1 MAGMIPQPTAFLLQQ
16 PTCRK
21 PTLSS
26 LPSCLSGIPSR
37 ASGAEDLFRTFG
49 YLSLV
54 RTRPRVAVKAEQ
66 SGSGGVSS
74 VVKAEDNGTGVEN
87 AVIEVK
93 GSESGENS
101 KAEDN
106 GTGVE
111 NAVIEVKGS
120 ESGENS
126 KAEDNGTGVENAVI
140 EVKGSE
146 SGENSV
152 DGNGITGASSAEK
165 VQEASKSRKSSPLER
180 GGTLIGAEAKG
191 KDPSPA
197 AVFGINSSSFS
208 NVNGR
213 FEDLRWENGT
223 WNIQQ
228 FIKDNKVDWD
238 AVIDAEVRRR
248 KWLEDNPETSSN
260 KDPVVFDTSIVPWWA
275 WVKRF
280 HLPQAE
286 LLNGRAAMIG
296 FFMAYFIDSLT
307 GVGIVDQ
314 TSSFFGKLLLF
325 VTIVGVLLIRKNED
339 LETIKQLVREST
351 FYDQQWQATWQDE
364 TSQQSEKE

>member
-1 MAGMIPQPTAFLLQQ
+1 MAAMIPQPTAFHLQQ
-16 PTCRK
+16 STCRK
-21 PTLSS
+21 PTLSF

-37 ASGAEDLFRTFG
+37 ASGAEDFFRTFG
-49 YLSLV
+49 YLSFV

-66 SGSGGVSS
+66 SGSWGVSS
-74 VVKAEDNGTGVEN
+74 VVKAEDSGTGGAN

-93 GSESGENS
+93 GSESGES
-101 KAEDN
+101 
-106 GTGVE
+106 
-111 NAVIEVKGS
+111 
-120 ESGENS
+120 
-126 KAEDNGTGVENAVI
+126 
-140 EVKGSE
+140 
-146 SGENSV
+146 SV
-152 DGNGITGASSAEK
+152 DSSGITGEKSAEK
-165 VQEASKSRKSSPLER
+165 AEEASKSRKPSPLER
-180 GGTLIGAEAKG
+180 GGTLTGAEAKG

-197 AVFGINSSSFS
+197 AVLGINSSSYTS
-208 NVNGR
+208 NVNGK

-223 WNIQQ
+223 WNLQQ
-228 FIKDNKVDWD
+228 FIKDGKVDWD

-248 KWLEDNPETSSN
+248 KWLEDNPESSSN
-260 KDPVVFDTSIVPWWA
+260 KEPVVFDTSTVPWWA

-325 VTIVGVLLIRKNED
+325 VTVVGVLLIRKNED

>member
-1 MAGMIPQPTAFLLQQ
+1 MACMLPQPTAFFLQQ
-16 PTCRK
+16 ATCRK

-37 ASGAEDLFRTFG
+37 GSGAEDLFRTFG
-49 YLSLV
+49 HLSFV
-54 RTRPRVAVKAEQ
+54 TTRPRIVVKAEQ
-66 SGSGGVSS
+66 SESGGVSS
-74 VVKAEDNGTGVEN
+74 AVKAEDNGTGGAN
-87 AVIEVK
+87 AVMEVK
-93 GSESGENS
+93 GSEAGESSG
-101 KAEDN
+101 
-106 GTGVE
+106 
-111 NAVIEVKGS
+111 
-120 ESGENS
+120 
-126 KAEDNGTGVENAVI
+126 
-140 EVKGSE
+140 
-146 SGENSV
+146 
-152 DGNGITGASSAEK
+152 DGNGITGASLAEK
-165 VQEASKSRKSSPLER
+165 EQEASKGRKPSPLER
-180 GGTLIGAEAKG
+180 GGTLSGAEAKG

-197 AVFGINSSSFS
+197 AILGTNSSSSFS

-213 FEDLRWENGT
+213 FEDPRWENGT
-223 WNIQQ
+223 WNVQQ
-228 FIKDNKVDWD
+228 FITEGKVDWD

-248 KWLEDNPETSSN
+248 KWLEDNPESSSN
-260 KDPVVFDTSIVPWWA
+260 KEPVVFDTSIVPWWA

-325 VTIVGVLLIRKNED
+325 VTVVGVLLIRKNED
-339 LETIKQLVREST
+339 LETVKQLIKEST

>member
-37 ASGAEDLFRTFG
+37 ASGAQDLFRTFG

-101 KAEDN
+101 
-106 GTGVE
+106 
-111 NAVIEVKGS
+111 
-120 ESGENS
+120 
-126 KAEDNGTGVENAVI
+126 
-140 EVKGSE
+140 
-146 SGENSV
+146 V

-180 GGTLIGAEAKG
+180 GGTLTGAEAKG

-325 VTIVGVLLIRKNED
+325 VTVVGVLLIRKNED

>member
-26 LPSCLSGIPSR
+26 LTSCLSGIPSR
-37 ASGAEDLFRTFG
+37 TSGAEDLFKTFG
-49 YLSLV
+49 YLSFV
-54 RTRPRVAVKAEQ
+54 KTRPRVAVKAEQ
-66 SGSGGVSS
+66 SGSGGVIP
-74 VVKAEDNGTGVEN
+74 VVNAEDNGTGGVN
-87 AVIEVK
+87 AVMEVK
-93 GSESGENS
+93 GSESGES
-101 KAEDN
+101 
-106 GTGVE
+106 
-111 NAVIEVKGS
+111 
-120 ESGENS
+120 SG
-126 KAEDNGTGVENAVI
+126 
-140 EVKGSE
+140 
-146 SGENSV
+146 
-152 DGNGITGASSAEK
+152 DGNGLTGASSAEK
-165 VQEASKSRKSSPLER
+165 AEEASKSRKPSPLER
-180 GGTLIGAEAKG
+180 GGTLTGAEAKG

-197 AVFGINSSSFS
+197 AVLGIDSSASSS
-208 NVNGR
+208 VNGK

-223 WNIQQ
+223 WNLQQ
-228 FIKDNKVDWD
+228 FIKDGKMDWD

-248 KWLEDNPETSSN
+248 KWLEDNPESSSN
-260 KDPVVFDTSIVPWWA
+260 EEPVVFDTSIVPWWS

-296 FFMAYFIDSLT
+296 FFMAYFVDSLT

-325 VTIVGVLLIRKNED
+325 VTVVGVLLIRKNED
-339 LETIKQLVREST
+339 LETVKQLVREST